1 MEKYEDFFKSGH
13 IVMGYLPSGKIQEFF
28 KRWHDRAW
36 RRTTQEMETRKEMRA
51 QGRIQTE
58 VGLRNALPW
67 MVEGSKAH
75 SKEAKAR
82 RRTQKEVG
90 LGNALT
96 WMVEGSKA
104 HSKEVEKY

>member
-1 MEKYEDFFKSGH
+1 
-13 IVMGYLPSGKIQEFF
+13 
-28 KRWHDRAW
+28 
-36 RRTTQEMETRKEMRA
+36 MRA
-51 QGRIQTE
+51 RGRIQKE
-58 VGLRNALPW
+58 VGLGNALPW